1 MGLKVVGLTG
11 GIASGKSTVARA
23 FVGLGVPVVD
33 ADQLAR
39 EVVAPGTPGL
49 LDITRT
55 FGEQLLLADGSL
67 DRKALGALVFADAA
81 ARAKLNAITHPRI
94 AQAGAAR
101 LAELAKL
108 GAPYAVYEAALI
120 VENGL
125 YRTMAALVVVAASY
139 EVQVER
145 VLLRD
150 KLGVPDAQAR
160 IAAQSSLDEKLKVAD
175 FVIHNDGPLEA
186 LTERVAEVHE
196 LLLAKIGA
204 PTHG

>member
-23 FVGLGVPVVD
+23 FAALGVPVVD

-39 EVVAPGTPGL
+39 EVVLPGTPGL
-49 LDITRT
+49 ADIART
-55 FGEQLLLADGSL
+55 FGEHLVLEDGSL

-94 AQAGAAR
+94 AMAGAQKLNA
-101 LAELAKL
+101 LAST
-108 GAPYAVYEAALI
+108 GAPYALYEAALI

-125 YRTMAALVVVAASY
+125 YRTMAALVVVSSSA

-145 VLLRD
+145 MLLRD
-150 KLGVPDAQAR
+150 GLGESDARAR
-160 IAAQSSLDEKLKVAD
+160 IQAQSSLEQKLAVAD
-175 FVIHNDGPLEA
+175 FVIHNDGALSALEQ
-186 LTERVAEVHE
+186 RVAQVHDQ
-196 LLLAKIGA
+196 LLIKIGA
-204 PTHG
+204 KEA

>member
-11 GIASGKSTVARA
+11 GIASGKSTVARTFA
-23 FVGLGVPVVD
+23 GLGVPVVD

-39 EVVAPGTPGL
+39 EVVAPGSAGL

-55 FGEQLLLADGSL
+55 FGEHLLLADGSL
-67 DRKALGALVFADAA
+67 DRKALGALVFADAE

-101 LAELAKL
+101 LAELATT
-108 GAPYAVYEAALI
+108 GAPYALYEAALI

-125 YRTMAALVVVAASY
+125 YRTMAALVVVAASSD
-139 EVQVER
+139 VQVER

-186 LTERVAEVHE
+186 LTERVTEVHE
-196 LLLAKIGA
+196 QLLVKIGA
-204 PTHG
+204 REA